1 MDYTDDNCM
10 YKFTAG
16 QDARAASLSA
26 TYRGL

>member
-1 MDYTDDNCM
+1 MDYTDDYCM

-16 QDARAASLSA
+16 QNTRAASLSG